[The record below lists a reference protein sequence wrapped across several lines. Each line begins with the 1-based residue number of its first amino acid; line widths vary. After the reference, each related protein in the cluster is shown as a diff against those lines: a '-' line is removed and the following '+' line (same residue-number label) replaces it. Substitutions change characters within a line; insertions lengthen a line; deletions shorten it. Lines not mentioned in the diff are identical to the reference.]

1 MTTDVLL
8 ALALGASIILN
19 AMQASKAQE
28 WRNSL
33 REAAYKIEVLTRPI
47 EDAEAIKT
55 GEARML
61 GVLEPGVTHVR
72 YAATSEDGDEDWL
85 TTHPGVQPKPGYERK
100 RR

>member
-47 EDAEAIKT
+47 EDDEAVHLLDFET
-55 GEARML
+55 
-61 GVLEPGVTHVR
+61 THIR

-85 TTHPGVQPKPGYERK
+85 STHPGVQPKPGYERK

>member
-1 MTTDVLL
+1 MTTDIIL

-47 EDAEAIKT
+47 EDEEAVYLRDPQT
-55 GEARML
+55 PDPSM
-61 GVLEPGVTHVR
+61 
-72 YAATSEDGDEDWL
+72 DDWL
-85 TTHPGVQPKPGYERK
+85 STHKGVQPKPGFERK

>member
-1 MTTDVLL
+1 MTTDVIL

-47 EDAEAIKT
+47 EDEEAVHLLDSGDTYI
-55 GEARML
+55 
-61 GVLEPGVTHVR
+61 R
-72 YAATSEDGDEDWL
+72 YAATDEEGDDDWL
-85 TTHPGVQPKPGYERK
+85 ARHPGVTPKPGYERK

>member
-33 REAAYKIEVLTRPI
+33 REAAYKIEVLTRPVEDEEAVHLI
-47 EDAEAIKT
+47 ESGK
-55 GEARML
+55 
-61 GVLEPGVTHVR
+61 THVR
-72 YAATSEDGDEDWL
+72 YAVSTEDGDEDWL
-85 TTHPGVQPKPGYERK
+85 STHPGVTPKPGYERK